1 MTRIL
6 LTLAALLTA
15 AAVAV
20 GCGSDGGASSAASA
34 LAPAGSAMYG
44 EATLKPEGDQKAAI
58 DSLVEKF
65 PGQGAAGER
74 IRKLMENAFADSD
87 SGLSY
92 KKDVEPWLGEEAA
105 FFVSRLNAEG
115 DDGDGAFLVTTE
127 DEERALAALDKGIDG
142 KKRDYK
148 GTEYFVEDE
157 GAAGV
162 VDGVVVLGTVPAF
175 KAAVDV
181 ADGGRALEDDEKF
194 QKTLA
199 DAPEDRLG
207 YLYVNSPALLK
218 TLEQS
223 PAGAQLGPLKGFFKE
238 PLLAT
243 MDADEAGIRFEAS
256 VPKSL
261 ATGFPIV
268 AEGADIAG
276 QLPGDSWLAMAQPDL
291 GKTLDQYVELFG
303 AQLGGRDNVE
313 QQFEGTTGL
322 DLQDDVLS
330 WMGDW
335 GVFVRGT
342 SVAELGGALI
352 VETSDEEKSGRVID
366 TIARF
371 ARQSADPGEQVGP
384 LELPG
389 GGEGV
394 TLHTPDVPQ
403 PIHLFQQDGK
413 VVLAYG
419 DEAAADAISPGQ
431 ALADTAEFA
440 EAEDALGGDYNISFY
455 LAVEPILALA
465 DSAGAGEGA
474 DWVKVKSYLE
484 PLGALVGGAQ
494 EDGDKLR
501 SAFGVTVK

>member
-1 MTRIL
+1 MPRIL
-6 LTLAALLTA
+6 LTLIALLTA
-15 AAVAV
+15 ATVAV
-20 GCGSDGGASSAASA
+20 GCGSDGASSSGASS
-34 LAPAGSAMYG
+34 LAPAGSVIYG

-65 PGQGAAGER
+65 PGKGGAGER
-74 IRKLMENAFADSD
+74 IRDLMQKAFADSD

-92 KKDVEPWLGEEAA
+92 KKDVEPWLGDEAA
-105 FFVSRLNAEG
+105 FFVSRLTAEG
-115 DDGDGAFLVTTE
+115 DDGDGAFMVATE
-127 DEERALAALDKGIDG
+127 DEEKATAALDKGIDG

-148 GTEYFVEDE
+148 GTEYFVEDD

-162 VDGVVVLGTVPAF
+162 VDGMVVLGTVPAF

-181 ADGGRALEDDEKF
+181 ADSGRSLEDDQKF
-194 QKTLA
+194 QKTLEGA
-199 DAPEDRLG
+199 SEDRLG
-207 YLYVNSPALLK
+207 YIYVNSPEIFK

-223 PAGAQLGPLKGFFKE
+223 PAAMQLGQLKGFFKE
-238 PLLAT
+238 PVVAT
-243 MDADEAGIRFEAS
+243 MNADESGVRFEAS

-261 ATGFPIV
+261 AAGFPIV

-276 QLPGDSWLAMAQPDL
+276 QLPADSWLAMAQPDL
-291 GKTLDQYVELFG
+291 GKTLEQYVELFG

-313 QQFEGTTGL
+313 QQFEATTGL

-335 GVFVRGT
+335 GLFVRGT
-342 SVAELGGALI
+342 SVSELGGALI
-352 VETSDEEKSGRVID
+352 VETSDEQKSGRVLD

-371 ARQSADPGEQVGP
+371 ARQSADSGEQVGP
-384 LELPG
+384 LEFPG
-389 GGEGV
+389 GGEGF
-394 TLHTPDVPQ
+394 TLRSPDVPQ

-431 ALADTAEFA
+431 TLADTAEFTQ
-440 EAEDALGGDYNISFY
+440 AEDALGGDYNVSFY

-465 DSAGAGEGA
+465 GSAGAGQSEG
-474 DWVKVKSYLE
+474 WVKAKAYLE

-501 SAFGVTVK
+501 SAFGITVK